1 MLLSILSRLGAGQQ
15 LLTPAESDPRA
26 PQVLLG
32 VPRLGGAAQAPRSPP
47 QLSSHHPLLNW
58 ENHLGC
64 HTPNQVRDQ
73 TQVKNKLFC
82 KSPLPML

>member
-32 VPRLGGAAQAPRSPP
+32 VPRLGGAAQAPRSLPTALIPP
-47 QLSSHHPLLNW
+47 PFAQLGEPPRMSHPKP
-58 ENHLGC
+58 GQGSD
-64 HTPNQVRDQ
+64 PG
-73 TQVKNKLFC
+73 
-82 KSPLPML
+82 